1 MPLRATAGVAGLMGG
16 SNSIA
21 KEFIK
26 SCYAK
31 MLSKI
36 RVADRAKSIPSR
48 SMPAALRRTNDQNR
62 ASQVFMFIRT
72 YSTLSPCRA

>member
-31 MLSKI
+31 MLSEI

-48 SMPAALRRTNDQNR
+48 SMFHENPLRKFRRTNRFYSNR
-62 ASQVFMFIRT
+62 IKDVETF
-72 YSTLSPCRA
+72 LC